1 MDAGSTSRRA
11 LGDLGEEIAERFLVL
26 HGLTILARKLRIAQK
41 EIDLL
46 ARDGDCLVFVE
57 VRLRRGDRYGSALA
71 SLGPRKQLHLRAA
84 LREAVMRRGWRGAYR
99 LDLITLDLDRAGE
112 RLLLE
117 HYRGL

>member
-1 MDAGSTSRRA
+1 MLAGSPARRE
-11 LGDLGEEIAERFLVL
+11 LGKLGEEIAERFLCL
-26 HGLTILARKLRIAQK
+26 RGLAILERNLRVAQK

-57 VRLRRGDRYGSALA
+57 VRLRRSDRYGRALD
-71 SLGPRKQLHLRAA
+71 SVDSRKQARLRAA
-84 LREAVMRRGWRGAYR
+84 LREEIRRRAWRGSYR
-99 LDLITLDLDRAGE
+99 LDLVTLDLDGARD